1 MAQRKRC
8 QKRVWNLRAK
18 RHQDAPALNGAQ
30 KQRHLGEDASV
41 SSLLWEVKTSLPQII
56 TPQCSATSGAW
67 HQDDERV
74 RGKCVRGVHGVKGTS
89 AITHISFF
97 KKHKLQFIKTREQ
110 SGWVSLCESNTEDE
124 KEKGNKKWQKDGKN
138 SAGVNKLLFF
148 FLSCRL
154 KQSDGK
160 ALCAN
165 FLTG

>member
-124 KEKGNKKWQKDGKN
+124 KETKSDRKTGKIVLALI
-138 SAGVNKLLFF
+138 SSCFFF